1 MRKSGQTQYSNF
13 SLSYHIL
20 LTARRFEKI
29 SGKGGGVEYLV
40 LNLYSPRVHVKWNLQ
55 SIGDIIRFRIYVIY
69 FHHDVS
75 SHGAGVTLP
84 RSMRVDFFFFAFL
97 TDFWLLFSLCLSL
110 LIFLFIGH
118 LSHIF
123 VLALLIH

>member
-1 MRKSGQTQYSNF
+1 ME
-13 SLSYHIL
+13 II

-29 SGKGGGVEYLV
+29 AGKGSGVEYLI
-40 LNLYSPRVHVKWNLQ
+40 LNFYSPRVHVKWNVQ
-55 SIGDIIRFRIYVIY
+55 WIGDIIGFRIYDIY
-69 FHHDVS
+69 FHHDVRG
-75 SHGAGVTLP
+75 HGAGVTLP
-84 RSMRVDFFFFAFL
+84 KSMRTDLFFGGVFFALFL
-97 TDFWLLFSLCLSL
+97 QIFPPFLSLSLFSF